1 MAEPVDILP
10 TEEECKEILSH
21 QPKLAMQSFEMLN
34 NTDLYPLIKEI
45 MSRQATMNIGTID
58 HVSHGKSTLV
68 NAITG
73 KKTTRQK

>member
-34 NTDLYPLIKEI
+34 NNDLSPLIKEI

-58 HVSHGKSTLV
+58 MFLME
-68 NAITG
+68 N
-73 KKTTRQK
+73 QL